1 MQQIRQ
7 ADDGKITALY
17 ERLSKDDDFEGDS
30 NSIVHQKEI
39 LETYAKKNGFSN
51 IRHFVDDGVSGTLF
65 KRPGLDALLDEV
77 RAGRVA
83 TVIIKDQSRIGRDVL
98 EVGLL
103 KRTFDEFNV
112 RLIAAND
119 NLDTANGFD
128 IRLPAS
134 ATDKVFSANL
144 EGVLQGIRFMGIR
157 CHTGW
162 EREIPGFNCVVPVVN
177 ANDHSLKSFLAF
189 AFNSE
194 FFLSTPS
201 HLIWPDS
208 YWGPG
213 GSCST
218 PGTEAEPLPTCRLH
232 PKW

>member
-1 MQQIRQ
+1 MFVILADTSVYQDRVVGHSGPRGHIHAGEGFDHIQRDDLGAAFGFLLEQLDEFVDGQGFVLEHKFNEAPGTLCVMGVEDGFQAWDAFERHTVGSMQQIRQ

-112 RLIAAND
+112 S
-119 NLDTANGFD
+119 NGSY
-128 IRLPAS
+128 RYRAVCLSS
-134 ATDKVFSANL
+134 A
-144 EGVLQGIRFMGIR
+144 
-157 CHTGW
+157 
-162 EREIPGFNCVVPVVN
+162 
-177 ANDHSLKSFLAF
+177 
-189 AFNSE
+189 
-194 FFLSTPS
+194 
-201 HLIWPDS
+201 
-208 YWGPG
+208 
-213 GSCST
+213 
-218 PGTEAEPLPTCRLH
+218 
-232 PKW
+232 

>member
-1 MQQIRQ
+1 MQEIRQ
-7 ADDGKITALY
+7 ADNEKITALY

-39 LETYAKKNGFSN
+39 LETYAKRNGFFN

-103 KRTFDEFNV
+103 KRTFDEWGV

-128 IRLPAS
+128 IMSIFRDVFNEWFVADTSKKIRAVFKAKAQSGKHHNSIAPYGAIS
-134 ATDKVFSANL
+134 RQATTLLYGTLTNRPPRSCV
-144 EGVLQGIRFMGIR
+144 RFFR
-157 CHTGW
+157 CALT
-162 EREIPGFNCVVPVVN
+162 E
-177 ANDHSLKSFLAF
+177 
-189 AFNSE
+189 
-194 FFLSTPS
+194 
-201 HLIWPDS
+201 
-208 YWGPG
+208 WGQKP
-213 GSCST
+213 
-218 PGTEAEPLPTCRLH
+218 
-232 PKW
+232 

>member
-7 ADDGKITALY
+7 TDDNKITALY

-39 LETYAKKNGFSN
+39 LETYAKRNGFFN

-65 KRPGLDALLDEV
+65 RRPGLDALLDEV

-128 IRLPAS
+128 IMSIFRDVFNEWFVADTSKKIRAVFKAKAQSGKHQLNRPLRLQAIKRRP
-134 ATDKVFSANL
+134 F
-144 EGVLQGIRFMGIR
+144 
-157 CHTGW
+157 
-162 EREIPGFNCVVPVVN
+162 CV
-177 ANDHSLKSFLAF
+177 
-189 AFNSE
+189 
-194 FFLSTPS
+194 
-201 HLIWPDS
+201 
-208 YWGPG
+208 G
-213 GSCST
+213 C
-218 PGTEAEPLPTCRLH
+218 
-232 PKW
+232 